1 MKMKIQKNRTA
12 IFKFFL
18 SIDLKERNN
27 ANPAAIP

>member
-18 SIDLKERNN
+18 SIDLKEQTKV
-27 ANPAAIP
+27 NPAAIP